1 MPAET
6 QQMLFEHSSAPKS
19 VKPQGT
25 RKYRGND
32 EDVDPL
38 PISSDPRV
46 IRGSTTALAR
56 KVAAAKQTN
65 KVASKSRMMSSSM
78 GAIEARQESRPTY
91 RFDVMGHVGPDI
103 DLTECLVSKD
113 DGVPIQK
120 REVESQVDAFK
131 ARPPSPAYI
140 PRKTGIDV
148 DTQVHDVRELFDFDA
163 ESDPIVSVIVEKTM
177 EQAIFEVRHEEELK
191 ALELVA
197 DDFQT
202 QKKKELEW
210 QIVQEKK
217 TLEEYLEHKKLVS
230 EREDVKREEHRVKS
244 LVGGVAM
251 MQQLTTSIIDEAA
264 EELYINGT
272 WRRPERATVEDL
284 VLQGSAD
291 EMQRNYKI
299 RGLVVKM
306 VEEIFMESQK
316 LYESMTQ
323 DTKLPADKQCV
334 VLIPVVKPAEA
345 AEGEEVVA
353 PPRMEEVKIYD
364 SVSLKDTLAFIKS
377 DAAEKG
383 VTTELTLAA
392 LHDFFAAKVGRKIAV
407 DGALVNFAPML
418 PAEITMEI

>member
-6 QQMLFEHSSAPKS
+6 EMLFAHSSAPKS
-19 VKPQGT
+19 IKPQGS
-25 RKYRGND
+25 RKYRAND
-32 EDVDPL
+32 EEVDPL

-46 IRGSTTALAR
+46 IRGSTNSLAR
-56 KVAAAKQTN
+56 KVAAAKQTS
-65 KVASKSRMMSSSM
+65 KAASKSRMMSSSM
-78 GAIEARQESRPTY
+78 GAKEAKQESRPTY

-120 REVESQVDAFK
+120 REVEAQVDVFK

-148 DTQVHDVRELFDFDA
+148 DTQVHDVRELFDFDS
-163 ESDPIVSVIVEKTM
+163 ESDPIVSVIVEKTL

-197 DDFQT
+197 DDFSA
-202 QKKKELEW
+202 QKTKELEW
-210 QIVQEKK
+210 QKVQEEK
-217 TLEEYLEHKKLVS
+217 TLEEYMEHKRLVKD
-230 EREDVKREEHRVKS
+230 REEVKRQEHRAKS

-251 MQQLTTSIIDEAA
+251 MQQLMPTIFDDAA
-264 EELYINGT
+264 EELYENGT

-284 VLQGSAD
+284 VLKATND
-291 EMQRNYKI
+291 EVQKNFKI
-299 RGLVVKM
+299 RGLVLKM

-316 LYESMTQ
+316 MYENLTG
-323 DTKLPADKQCV
+323 DTKA
-334 VLIPVVKPAEA
+334 PAEKKCIVLKPVAKAPEA
-345 AEGEEVVA
+345 ADGEEVAA

-364 SVSLKDTLAFIKS
+364 SVSLKDILAAIKS

-383 VTTELTLAA
+383 ITTELTLAA
-392 LHDFFAAKVGRKIAV
+392 LHDFFAKKVGRNVAV
-407 DGALVNFAPML
+407 DGALVNFAGLL
-418 PAEITMEI
+418 PAEVTMEI

>member
-6 QQMLFEHSSAPKS
+6 EMLFAHSSAPKS
-19 VKPQGT
+19 VKPQGS
-25 RKYRGND
+25 RKYRAND

-46 IRGSTTALAR
+46 IRGSTNALAR
-56 KVAAAKQTN
+56 KVAAAKQTS

-78 GAIEARQESRPTY
+78 GAIEAKQESRPTY
-91 RFDVMGHVGPDI
+91 RFDVMGHVGSNI

-163 ESDPIVSVIVEKTM
+163 ESDPIVSVIVEKTL

-197 DDFQT
+197 DDFSA
-202 QKKKELEW
+202 QKAKELEW
-210 QIVQEKK
+210 QKVQEEK
-217 TLEEYLEHKKLVS
+217 TMEEYLEHKRQVKD
-230 EREDVKREEHRVKS
+230 REVVKREEHRVKS
-244 LVGGVAM
+244 LIGGVAM
-251 MQQLTTSIIDEAA
+251 MQQLMPTIFDDAA
-264 EELYINGT
+264 EELYQNGT

-284 VLQGSAD
+284 VLRATN
-291 EMQRNYKI
+291 EEVQRNYKI

-316 LYESMTQ
+316 MYEDLTG
-323 DTKLPADKQCV
+323 DKKSPKEKDCI
-334 VLIPVVKPAEA
+334 VLQPVAKAPEA
-345 AEGEEVVA
+345 AEGEEA
-353 PPRMEEVKIYD
+353 ATPPRMEEVKIFD
-364 SVSLKDTLAFIKS
+364 SVSLKDVLAAIKS
-377 DAAEKG
+377 DASEKG
-383 VTTELTLAA
+383 ITTELTLAA
-392 LHDFFAAKVGRKIAV
+392 LHDFFAKRVGRNIAV
-407 DGALVNFAPML
+407 DGALVNFSAML
-418 PAEITMEI
+418 PAEVSLEV